1 VVQPNTRRVYLEEV
15 VQRAILGI
23 SRGATGLRRAGLDR
37 IKVEVGDAVAMADS
51 GLLERVLANLIDNA
65 LRYAPDS
72 PIRVNAGR
80 VGDRVLI
87 NVSDEGP
94 GIPRG
99 MEEQLFEPF
108 QRLGDQDNSIGVGLG
123 LSVARGFVEAMGGT
137 ITATDTPGGGLTVVI
152 DLAAPPANGQT

>member
-1 VVQPNTRRVYLEEV
+1 MRWRWPTR
-15 VQRAILGI
+15 
-23 SRGATGLRRAGLDR
+23 
-37 IKVEVGDAVAMADS
+37 

-72 PIRVNAGR
+72 LVRVNAGR

-87 NVSDEGP
+87 NVVDEGP

-99 MEEQLFEPF
+99 AEEQMFAPF
-108 QRLGDQDNSIGVGLG
+108 QRLGDSDNSSGVGLG

-137 ITATDTPGGGLTVVI
+137 IAATDTPGGGLTVVVE
-152 DLAAPPANGQT
+152 LAAPTQDTP